1 MSFPYPEKP
10 WVEGQTHEVAMG
22 DGTYLL
28 GQYNEAK
35 NLWSFRRLRDDQ
47 VNRER
52 VFTFDVY
59 TSVSQPAPREKSP
72 FDISDP
78 LNMQTQQDVNW
89 FLWQEILKIVA
100 GESGIWIDNIE
111 PPKNDEGEYVFHFWW
126 HTDEDQLYYWSDE
139 KRERILTGTM
149 DF

>member
-28 GQYNEAK
+28 GQYNEEK

-89 FLWQEILKIVA
+89 FLWQEILKLTA
-100 GESGIWIDNIE
+100 GNTAIWIDNIE
-111 PPKNDEGEYVFHFWW
+111 QIAQGASKCYIYNALGALVLIKHFICIVL
-126 HTDEDQLYYWSDE
+126 DP
-139 KRERILTGTM
+139 
-149 DF
+149 